1 MVAFSTPS
9 PTGSSRTSSFTT
21 VHEAPVPPQT
31 LSSLPDDVQARIT
44 LQDGSSSDRRAYEYA
59 GESFSEDD
67 FKQLFLALTEPFNIP
82 VSDAQITAIYKHYS
96 LLVETN
102 KSINLTRITEPL
114 AALILHYV
122 DSLLVVHA
130 YNTVCAA
137 STCVSG
143 SAASA
148 LSSTKPQSISHGT
161 LVSFIDLGTG
171 AGFPGIPFAL
181 LTGKSGLLVDSVKK
195 KIACVSSFID
205 ELGLSSSVSTS
216 SMRFEDLPSQGYK
229 TPLIIA
235 RAVAPIRTL
244 LEYAAPLL
252 TRNGI
257 LLCSKS
263 QQCEQE
269 LLDAKTAAKLCGF
282 EFVSRE
288 TYELPL
294 EFGYREI
301 VVFQKCKPATIKLP
315 RKVGMAV
322 HKPL

>member
-9 PTGSSRTSSFTT
+9 PTGSSRTSSFTR

-31 LSSLPDDVQARIT
+31 LSSLPDNVQAHIT
-44 LQDGSSSDRRAYEYA
+44 LQDGSSSEHRVYTYA
-59 GESFSEDD
+59 SESFSEDD
-67 FKQLFLALTEPFNIP
+67 FKQLFLAFTAPFNVPI
-82 VSDAQITAIYKHYS
+82 SNAQITALYKHYS

-122 DSLLVVHA
+122 DSLLVVHTF
-130 YNTVCAA
+130 NTLCATGMIDRGTAGSKA
-137 STCVSG
+137 S
-143 SAASA
+143 SA
-148 LSSTKPQSISHGT
+148 LQPISHGS

-195 KIACVSSFID
+195 KITCVSSFID
-205 ELGLSSSVSTS
+205 ELGLSSSVTTS

>member
-1 MVAFSTPS
+1 MPIS
-9 PTGSSRTSSFTT
+9 
-21 VHEAPVPPQT
+21 
-31 LSSLPDDVQARIT
+31 DV
-44 LQDGSSSDRRAYEYA
+44 
-59 GESFSEDD
+59 
-67 FKQLFLALTEPFNIP
+67 
-82 VSDAQITAIYKHYS
+82 QITALYKHYS

-122 DSLLVVHA
+122 DSLLVACA
-130 YNTVCAA
+130 YNTLCATGMIARGTAGSKA
-137 STCVSG
+137 S
-143 SAASA
+143 SA
-148 LSSTKPQSISHGT
+148 LQPISHGS

-181 LTGKSGLLVDSVKK
+181 LTGKSGLLIDSVKK
-195 KIACVSSFID
+195 KIACVSSFIV
-205 ELGLSSSVSTS
+205 ELGLSSFVTTS
-216 SMRFEDLPSQGYK
+216 SMRFEDLPSEGYK

>member
-1 MVAFSTPS
+1 MVAFSTQS
-9 PTGSSRTSSFTT
+9 PTGSLRTSSFTT

-31 LSSLPDDVQARIT
+31 LSLLPDDVQARIT
-44 LQDGSSSDRRAYEYA
+44 LRDGGSSERCVYTYA
-59 GESFSEDD
+59 GKSFSEDD
-67 FKQLFLALTEPFNIP
+67 FKQLFLAFTEPFNVP
-82 VSDAQITAIYKHYS
+82 VSNAQITALYKHYS

-122 DSLLVVHA
+122 DSLFVVHA
-130 YNTVCAA
+130 HNTLCATGMIVRGTAGSEA
-137 STCVSG
+137 S
-143 SAASA
+143 SA
-148 LSSTKPQSISHGT
+148 LQQISHGS

-205 ELGLSSSVSTS
+205 ALDLSSSVTTS
-216 SMRFEDLPSQGYK
+216 SMRFEDLPSLGYK

>member
-21 VHEAPVPPQT
+21 VHAAPVPPQS
-31 LSSLPDDVQARIT
+31 LSLLPDDVQARIT
-44 LQDGSSSDRRAYEYA
+44 LRDGSSSERRVYTYT

-67 FKQLFLALTEPFNIP
+67 FKQLFLALTEPFNAP
-82 VSDAQITAIYKHYS
+82 VSDAQITALYKHYS

-130 YNTVCAA
+130 YNTLCATGMIA
-137 STCVSG
+137 RGTAG
-143 SAASA
+143 SDA
-148 LSSTKPQSISHGT
+148 SSTLQPISHGS

-205 ELGLSSSVSTS
+205 VLGLSSSVTTS
-216 SMRFEDLPSQGYK
+216 SMRFEDLTSQGYK

>member
-21 VHEAPVPPQT
+21 VHAAPVPPQT

-44 LQDGSSSDRRAYEYA
+44 LRDGSSSERRVYTYVD
-59 GESFSEDD
+59 ESFSEDD
-67 FKQLFLALTEPFNIP
+67 FKQLFLAFTTPFNIP
-82 VSDAQITAIYKHYS
+82 VSDSQITALYKHYS

-114 AALILHYV
+114 AALILHYI
-122 DSLLVVHA
+122 DSLLVACA
-130 YNTVCAA
+130 YNTLCVTGMIDRGTPGPKA
-137 STCVSG
+137 S
-143 SAASA
+143 SA
-148 LSSTKPQSISHGT
+148 LQPISHGS

-244 LEYAAPLL
+244 LEYAAPLI

>member
-82 VSDAQITAIYKHYS
+82 VSDAQITALYKHYS

-122 DSLLVVHA
+122 DSLLVACA
-130 YNTVCAA
+130 YNTLCATGMIVRGTA
-137 STCVSG
+137 G
-143 SAASA
+143 SKA
-148 LSSTKPQSISHGT
+148 SSTLQPISHGS

-195 KIACVSSFID
+195 KTACVSSFIN

>member
-21 VHEAPVPPQT
+21 VHAAPVPPQS
-31 LSSLPDDVQARIT
+31 LSLLPDDVQARIT
-44 LQDGSSSDRRAYEYA
+44 LRDGSSSERRVYTYA
-59 GESFSEDD
+59 GEIFSEDD
-67 FKQLFLALTEPFNIP
+67 FKQLFLALTEPFNAP
-82 VSDAQITAIYKHYS
+82 VSDAQITALYKHYS

-122 DSLLVVHA
+122 DSLLVACA
-130 YNTVCAA
+130 YNTLCATGMIARGTAGSKA
-137 STCVSG
+137 S
-143 SAASA
+143 SA
-148 LSSTKPQSISHGT
+148 LQPISHGS

-181 LTGKSGLLVDSVKK
+181 FTGKSGLLKKKKKK
-195 KIACVSSFID
+195 KIACVSSFIV
-205 ELGLSSSVSTS
+205 ELGLSSFVTTS
-216 SMRFEDLPSQGYK
+216 SMRFEDLPSEGYK

>member
-1 MVAFSTPS
+1 MVAFSTS
-9 PTGSSRTSSFTT
+9 SSRGSACSSSFAT
-21 VHEAPVPPQT
+21 VHGAPVSPQT
-31 LSSLPDDVQARIT
+31 YSSLSADVQARIA
-44 LQDGSSSDRRAYEYA
+44 LRDGGSSDRRAYAYA

-67 FKQLFLALTEPFNIP
+67 FKQLFLAFTAPFNVPI
-82 VSDAQITAIYKHYS
+82 SDAHITALYKHYS

-122 DSLLVVHA
+122 DSFLVVHA
-130 YNTVCAA
+130 YNTLCAT
-137 STCVSG
+137 STCARG
-143 SAASA
+143 SAFSP
-148 LSSTKPQSISHGT
+148 LSSNKAQSISHGS

-205 ELGLSSSVSTS
+205 SLGLCASLSTS
-216 SMRFEDLPSQGYK
+216 SMRFEDLPSEGYK

-252 TRNGI
+252 TRDGI

-269 LLDAKTAAKLCGF
+269 LLDAKNAAKLCGF

>member
-21 VHEAPVPPQT
+21 VHAAPVPPQT

-44 LQDGSSSDRRAYEYA
+44 LRDGSSSERRVYTYVD
-59 GESFSEDD
+59 ESFSEDD
-67 FKQLFLALTEPFNIP
+67 FKQLFLAFTAPLNVPIA
-82 VSDAQITAIYKHYS
+82 DAQITALYKHYS

-102 KSINLTRITEPL
+102 KSINLTSITEPL

-130 YNTVCAA
+130 HNTLCATGMIDRGTAGSKA
-137 STCVSG
+137 S
-143 SAASA
+143 SA
-148 LSSTKPQSISHGT
+148 LQPISHGS

-269 LLDAKTAAKLCGF
+269 LIDAKTAAKLCGF

-315 RKVGMAV
+315 RKVGMAI

>member
-9 PTGSSRTSSFTT
+9 PTGSSYTSSFTT

-31 LSSLPDDVQARIT
+31 LSSLPDDVQTHIT
-44 LQDGSSSDRRAYEYA
+44 LRDGGSSEHRAYEYA

-67 FKQLFLALTEPFNIP
+67 FKQLFLAFTAPFNVP
-82 VSDAQITAIYKHYS
+82 VSDAQITALYKHYS

-130 YNTVCAA
+130 HNTLCATGMITRGTAGSEA
-137 STCVSG
+137 S
-143 SAASA
+143 SA
-148 LSSTKPQSISHGT
+148 LQPISHGS

-205 ELGLSSSVSTS
+205 ALGLSASVTTS
-216 SMRFEDLPSQGYK
+216 SMRFEDLPSKGYK